1 MTIANV
7 SLLNTFDQW
16 RTITN
21 QLVLIGN
28 NITENNVIRATSNSL
43 SLDIT
48 PRVNVGETLRINVTL
63 SNSVTDSSVSN
74 IPTAASVNTV
84 YNYASIAHAR
94 ANTINAAV
102 ISAYNQ
108 LNVTTDNVN
117 FANIVAQLA
126 FNKANAANVLAY
138 NADIAVVAAFD
149 RANSVWNFAN
159 TANLLAFRANVNA
172 IAALVQSNSAF
183 DRANIAIAN
192 VNYVNTAVQSAFLR
206 ANSSANTIANST
218 NTGAGW
224 GGHVDRASSR
234 RTLNFRN
241 SPNILIN
248 VDDDSTLGFANVTVT
263 ANSVLPNIS
272 SQAGVTLTG
281 NLIITGT
288 TISDTRGGS
297 VYDLRQASLSSP
309 AGATSSNPSYT
320 LSRSDAGRLINF
332 SCATIQLPGG
342 NIANPLQPGDIIRL
356 YNANTSVG
364 SKNANVQISA
374 AANLW
379 SSGNIAHLA
388 NESRNVWA
396 NSIITITC
404 ISANVF
410 VAEGFANP
418 PSPR

>member
-84 YNYASIAHAR
+84 YNYASIAHAQ

-117 FANIVAQLA
+117 FANVVAQLA

-224 GGHVDRASSR
+224 AGHVNRASSR
-234 RTLNFRN
+234 RTLNFRD

-281 NLIITGT
+281 NLTITGT
-288 TISDTRGGS
+288 TIRDTRGGTS
-297 VYDLRQASLSSP
+297 YDVRQASL
-309 AGATSSNPSYT
+309 TSSGLGAASYILTNADSGRT
-320 LSRSDAGRLINF
+320 LIWTGN
-332 SCATIQLPGG
+332 TIF
-342 NIANPLQPGDIIRL
+342 I
-356 YNANTSVG
+356 
-364 SKNANVQISA
+364 
-374 AANLW
+374 
-379 SSGNIAHLA
+379 SSGNISNPLVPGDIVRIFNSNTSGRNNWISVYPAANAFTSGNVAHTVNYTRFLL
-388 NESRNVWA
+388 A
-396 NSIITITC
+396 NSIATITC
-404 ISANVF
+404 ITSNTF
-410 VAEGFANP
+410 VIEGGVI
-418 PSPR
+418 